1 MNFVGGPVAKN
12 AVPPITETVTATVLA
27 LAGAAPLG
35 TARRIVP
42 LVRSTSR
49 APALRLKIVFAPSR
63 VIVRSVNVSSARD
76 SFPVRTA
83 LCNVILSFT
92 TAGRGAPCA
101 SNNRTSSIIWGT
113 RASCNGAATA
123 NGVAAAKNKE
133 IHQRAIDLPVKVL
146 ERNLFISTSYCDARA
161 ASGLGFGAGCV
172 VALHHSKQRNNLPQS
187 LPQRQ
192 RDRPGLPHQRK
203 PSLPHDKTGPDRPVN
218 HHPNKHSRLHRPD
231 QPLHQLLRNNISVA
245 YEQFHQPHT
254 RRRRPYNPHSN
265 SPAKHPS
272 TIPVC

>member
-1 MNFVGGPVAKN
+1 MNFVGGPVVKS

-83 LCNVILSFT
+83 LCNVTLSFT

-101 SNNRTSSIIWGT
+101 SNNRTSSIICET

-123 NGVAAAKNKE
+123 NGAATKNQG
-133 IHQRAIDLPVKVL
+133 IHQRAIDLSVKVL
-146 ERNLFISTSYCDARA
+146 GRNLFISTSYCDARA
-161 ASGLGFGAGCV
+161 ASGLGFGAGCA
-172 VALHHSKQRNNLPQS
+172 VAGAWPTSDHVIVTRA
-187 LPQRQ
+187 
-192 RDRPGLPHQRK
+192 RK
-203 PSLPHDKTGPDRPVN
+203 
-218 HHPNKHSRLHRPD
+218 
-231 QPLHQLLRNNISVA
+231 
-245 YEQFHQPHT
+245 
-254 RRRRPYNPHSN
+254 RRRACRFT
-265 SPAKHPS
+265 S
-272 TIPVC
+272 TAGGLFEAWLLLGQAFFTLRGAGSLTG